1 VTRCSLGLAFALFAS
16 LTVALPDVQA
26 QTRPGVEVSEFPVF
40 KDPEHRF
47 SLQYP
52 PTWVPAPPTA
62 ERCFMATY
70 GRLGDP
76 FAPEFN
82 VLSLGCKPHDPGGP
96 SAAELARILE
106 QPDNLESFL
115 DAAREYGGGSV
126 EIGVEYVS
134 HSLVRIGGF
143 PAVRLLT
150 RLSIPLSGTSP
161 AILHSAQYIADAPAR
176 AGRYVLHC
184 STTAPDPGRVFCD
197 ALAATLVLGSGA
209 APALLIPQA
218 PPADEG
224 PAVVW
229 SRWTVV
235 RGTNPNT
242 GAREVSIRTGSDRL
256 GLAFVCEGGGPS
268 PILLHRPLRG
278 DADGKVEFTYRFGSG
293 ADEGP
298 YRSSLL
304 SDLRRSSPFA
314 IGEGGPFMRGI
325 GQARTATLTIVD
337 PSSAE
342 RLTAVLNVRGLSQA
356 LSRMPCQ

>member
-1 VTRCSLGLAFALFAS
+1 MTRCSLGLALAFFAS
-16 LTVALPDVQA
+16 LPLAHPNAQA
-26 QTRPGVEVSEFPVF
+26 QTRPAVDASEFPVF
-40 KDPEHRF
+40 KDPDHRF

-52 PTWVPAPPTA
+52 PTWVPGTVAA
-62 ERCFMATY
+62 EQCFVATS

-76 FAPEFN
+76 EFN
-82 VLSLGCKPHDPGGP
+82 VLRLACKPHDPGGP

-106 QPDNLESFL
+106 HPDNLASFL
-115 DAAREYGGGSV
+115 DAAREYGGGGV

-134 HSLVRIGGF
+134 HSLVRIGGL

-161 AILHSAQYIADAPAR
+161 AILHSVQYVADAPAR

-184 STTAPDPGRVFCD
+184 GTTAPDPGRVFCD
-197 ALAATLVLGSGA
+197 ALAATLELGSGA
-209 APALLIPQA
+209 EPAILALQLPL
-218 PPADEG
+218 PAEES

-229 SRWTVV
+229 SRWTLV
-235 RGTNPNT
+235 RGTNPDT

-256 GLAFVCEGGGPS
+256 GLAFVCQGGGPS
-268 PILLHRPLRG
+268 PVLLHPPLRG

-304 SDLRRSSPFA
+304 SDLRRSFPFA
-314 IGEGGPFMRGI
+314 IGEGGPFFRGI

-356 LSRMPCQ
+356 LTRMPCQ